1 MSMRACIA
9 VVIAA
14 ATLGFACSHGPTA
27 PPAAP
32 RGLGVA
38 GVPPAIGWTT
48 QFVARVTLSDGSSRD
63 VTADAAWTSSNAAVV
78 TVSNE
83 GVVTGI
89 DPGEA
94 DVQAAYQG
102 FSGSAHVAIAR
113 PQCDASLW
121 THVYLPAR
129 LKITQDCETVTG
141 VVMQQYS
148 NDDGDIGIRVAVDPP
163 YARLLNNGNRTNLNG
178 WLQTEAIC
186 QTRFGANALE
196 PQRACGDF
204 KGTVPV
210 PQVGA
215 RVVVTG
221 TYVLDSNHG
230 WMELHPI
237 TLLAIR

>member
-1 MSMRACIA
+1 MRTCIA
-9 VVIAA
+9 VVIAG
-14 ATLGFACSHGPTA
+14 ATVGFACGHGPTA
-27 PPAAP
+27 PPPSP
-32 RGLGVA
+32 RGIAVR

-48 QFVARVTLSDGSSRD
+48 QFAATATMSDGTSRD
-63 VTADAAWTSSNAAVV
+63 VTADAEWTSSNTAVV
-78 TVSNE
+78 TVSID

-94 DVQAAYQG
+94 DVRVAYQG
-102 FSGSAHVAIAR
+102 LSGSVHVAIPR

-121 THVYLPAR
+121 SHVYLPTR
-129 LKITQDCETVTG
+129 LKISQDCQTVTG
-141 VVMQQYS
+141 TVMEQHS
-148 NDDGDIGIRVAVDPP
+148 NDDGDIDIRVAVDAP
-163 YARLLNNGNRTNLNG
+163 YARLLNNGNLTNLNG

-186 QTRFGANALE
+186 QARFGTTALDA
-196 PQRACGDF
+196 QRSCGGF
-204 KGTVPV
+204 KGSVPV

-221 TYVLDSNHG
+221 TYVLDTNHG